1 MPLPCPAH
9 SLSNLPEKACLG
21 RALGD
26 PAHKTA
32 SSLGGQIAKR
42 PLFWAVHSQ
51 AGPGFD
57 GYTLVV
63 SRLILQGG
71 RWFYR
76 PFPAGSVVKI
86 LLANAGNVRD
96 AGSITGSGRSPGGG
110 HSNPLQYSCLENHM
124 DRGAW
129 WATVHGVIKSQ
140 KWPKHPHMQG
150 AFVQDTTCTDLHNS
164 PAGAVSLSWA
174 SFLVFIYC
182 PNVCEVS
189 TVYPL

>member
-9 SLSNLPEKACLG
+9 SLSNLPEEACLG
-21 RALGD
+21 RALGTLPTKQLPLWVD
-26 PAHKTA
+26 RLQKGPFSELHTH
-32 SSLGGQIAKR
+32 R
-42 PLFWAVHSQ
+42 P
-51 AGPGFD
+51 GPGFD
-57 GYTLVV
+57 GYPLVV

-129 WATVHGVIKSQ
+129 WATVHSVTKSWTQ
-140 KWPKHPHMQG
+140 LKR
-150 AFVQDTTCTDLHNS
+150 
-164 PAGAVSLSWA
+164 LSTQTF
-174 SFLVFIYC
+174 S
-182 PNVCEVS
+182 
-189 TVYPL
+189 